1 MAVVKLTTT
10 QVKDLVNDATK
21 QTLGEEAIQ
30 IEDLSNVVD
39 MGTAIANANLY
50 ENFIYNLLV
59 ATAKIIFVE
68 RKYSGKAPNVYR
80 DNFEYGQIVQK
91 IRAKLDEAEDNQSW
105 QLTNGA
111 SYDDNVFVAGTVQA
125 KIFASSTAFEVRK
138 SITND
143 QIKNAFTSAQEL
155 GNFLSMIV
163 TMIENSL
170 QLKMDSLIM
179 MTINNFAAEVAHNN
193 NATTYVNLLSSY
205 NTLKGT
211 QLTAVNC
218 IYDRGFLQY
227 ATGIIKKYQGKLE
240 NYSTLFNMTGTQT
253 FTPKDKQHLVLL
265 QEFADNC
272 DTYLASDTWHNE
284 FVSLP
289 YHETVSAWQG
299 QGTASSLAD
308 CSKIMVKTAA
318 GNSVTMTGVLAVLFD
333 HDALGVTQEN
343 PSVETK
349 YIRSAQFTNWWY
361 KKKTSYFN
369 DLDENFVVFYVA

>member
-1 MAVVKLTTT
+1 MSVVKLTTK
-10 QVKDLVNDATK
+10 QVADLVNAATK

-30 IEDLSNVVD
+30 TEDLTNVVD
-39 MGTAIANANLY
+39 MGTAIANANAY
-50 ENFIYNLLV
+50 ENFIYNMLV

-80 DNFEYGQIVQK
+80 DNFEYGQLVQK
-91 IRAKLDEAEDNQSW
+91 IRSKLDEAVDNQSW
-105 QLTNGA
+105 ELTEGT
-111 SYDDNVFVAGTVQA
+111 SYDDNVFVGGTVEA

-155 GNFLSMIV
+155 GNFVSMIV
-163 TMIENSL
+163 TMIQNSL
-170 QLKMDSLIM
+170 QLKMDQLIM
-179 MTINNFAAEVAHNN
+179 MTINNFTAEVAHHAD
-193 NATTYVNLLSSY
+193 ATTYVNLLTAY

-211 QLTAVNC
+211 SLTAANC

-227 ATGIIKKYQGKLE
+227 ATGVIKKYQGKLE
-240 NYSTLFNMTGTQT
+240 NYSTLFNVNGTQV
-253 FTPKDKQHLVLL
+253 FTPKDMQHLVLL
-265 QEFADNC
+265 EEFSDNC

-284 FVSLP
+284 FVQLP

-299 QGTASSLAD
+299 QGTSSSLAD
-308 CSKIMVKTAA
+308 CSKIQIKTAA
-318 GNSVTMTGVLAVLFD
+318 GNTVTCTGVLAVLFD